1 MPTEKIE
8 IEILAKGKPA
18 EKAIKG
24 VEKQTEKLGKTT
36 KETGK
41 TIDKSVNGMRESW
54 AGLGAKIAA
63 VTVALG
69 ASVAKAK
76 EFERSAIGLTNAQ
89 KEWAKET
96 SLATDVTAAQV
107 AGFLKSAQTA
117 GLSEQKMK
125 DLAKQAIA
133 LGHAFPHE
141 DAETLHDNLVMLNTT
156 GEAQGFMVDILEQ
169 KLSAMGIAFEDMD
182 LKALS
187 TADKLKLIGEVAETS
202 QKQLDDSPYTDL
214 NTAMGTMS
222 NTLTTLGDKLVKMG
236 SDSGAFATL
245 TATVEVFAKTV
256 ELAAHKLGDLVD
268 WGKELLGL
276 TTEQSE
282 VLDRESQIREK
293 INNQQDKDL
302 SISEKIAIVKEQI
315 AEQEALITRA
325 KNEGYSSSV
334 INQEQKS
341 LEQLRKRLLMLEKRN
356 RLESAYL
363 TGTQGRKLGERTA
376 ASGQIMTDATVDP
389 KEVERLTNAM
399 KKSTDATSKAKKEFD
414 LWQNAGR
421 TAANAIGGYLTN
433 MVMGVKTSFSDLTK
447 FVVGQILQMAIMQR
461 VVNPL
466 AGMLGL
472 SVHTGTA
479 QVKHTGGAIGLA
491 GIPSF
496 HTGVRS
502 DERLAKLQ
510 VGEAVINRGGAAKN
524 REAIE
529 AMNKGYSVGAGA
541 GNVTQAEINF
551 NVTAID
557 AASFNQYLVGNKH
570 TIEGIINRSLQ
581 TNGTVRQT
589 IKQTI

>member
-69 ASVAKAK
+69 PSVAKAK

-245 TATVEVFAKTV
+245 TATVEVFAKVV

-268 WGKELLGL
+268 WSKELLGL
-276 TTEQSE
+276 TAEQSE

-315 AEQEALITRA
+315 AEKEALITRA
-325 KNEGYSSSV
+325 KKEGYSPAL
-334 INQEQKS
+334 ITQEQKE
-341 LEQLRKRLLMLEKRN
+341 LGLLRKKLIMCEERN

-376 ASGQIMTDATVDP
+376 ASGQIMTDAIVDP
-389 KEVERLTNAM
+389 EEVERLTNAM
-399 KKSTDATSKAKKEFD
+399 KKTTDATKSARSAFQSLSDTGKTVVG
-414 LWQNAGR
+414 N
-421 TAANAIGGYLTN
+421 LTN
-433 MVMGVKTSFSDLTK
+433 AFTAFAMGTKVTFKDLAKSIIAQLVQIRVQAALTK
-447 FVVGQILQMAIMQR
+447 MFSGFSIFHS
-461 VVNPL
+461 
-466 AGMLGL
+466 GGE
-472 SVHTGTA
+472 
-479 QVKHTGGAIGLA
+479 VKHTGGAIGLA

-524 REAIE
+524 RDAIE
-529 AMNKGYSVGAGA
+529 AMNKGYSVGSA

-589 IKQTI
+589 IKQVV